1 MTGSEGETYEHPTQ
15 KCPLYTSG
23 KIVYRCRNAAWSL
36 IKERCVPDA
45 PKDFSYASVDNE
57 WLINKAIVTLT
68 PSVKCYECKFLLKKE
83 SGQVNPPVLP
93 AGITLD
99 ATDGTISGTPTELM
113 EKSVYTII
121 ARNDAD
127 DAEVTISML
136 VTSEKGNTV
145 MWVLIIIFAALIIGV
160 IALCLFFRIRGTGRN
175 THKARALKAAA
186 ASKTNRV

>member
-1 MTGSEGETYEHPTQ
+1 
-15 KCPLYTSG
+15 
-23 KIVYRCRNAAWSL
+23 
-36 IKERCVPDA
+36 
-45 PKDFSYASVDNE
+45 
-57 WLINKAIVTLT
+57 
-68 PSVKCYECKFLLKKE
+68 
-83 SGQVNPPVLP
+83 
-93 AGITLD
+93 
-99 ATDGTISGTPTELM
+99 M

>member
-1 MTGSEGETYEHPTQ
+1 MTGSEGQMYEHPTQ

-99 ATDGTISGTPTELM
+99 ALAHLADLRVGQGLVPAKQKCARRFPLLQVRHSQGGQPDCAVTALRFGVLDLRLVSGGMGHGPPDM
-113 EKSVYTII
+113 DCHAI
-121 ARNDAD
+121 AINIFGSQPQHFFQ
-127 DAEVTISML
+127 AE
-136 VTSEKGNTV
+136 
-145 MWVLIIIFAALIIGV
+145 
-160 IALCLFFRIRGTGRN
+160 
-175 THKARALKAAA
+175 
-186 ASKTNRV
+186 RVEGL